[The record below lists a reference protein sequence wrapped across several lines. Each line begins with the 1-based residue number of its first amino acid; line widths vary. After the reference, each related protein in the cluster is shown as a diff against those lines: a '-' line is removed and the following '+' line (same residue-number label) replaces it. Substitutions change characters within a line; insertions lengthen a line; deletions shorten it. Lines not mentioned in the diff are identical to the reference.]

1 MWFEFVRT
9 SFIALALLYT
19 PGFLFFRGLGLARN
33 LALCAAPLLMVC
45 VCSTLPLA
53 YYEFGIPCNAL
64 TILCPALVA
73 ALGLWGVR
81 HLRARSRHHNPKP
94 VIALSDL
101 EPVALPH
108 VRPLSFDAVALLVV
122 FLLGTIVCALVFLH
136 SLPSAD
142 AFNPRYDNQTHVN
155 LARAYLESGKWSS
168 IHSSTFL
175 ASPDYAS
182 STASLNVFYPGAW
195 TCIVVLTSLVSQSD
209 LMIATNAIV
218 ALSAAAVFP
227 LGMYA
232 FLRIMLPKR
241 RRAVALGVIAIV
253 GFSHWPWL
261 YVVTGPLFPNQ
272 LGIGLQFCALSV
284 ILAAIE
290 TGGIRQCMASFL
302 TFCVISF
309 CALALSHPSTIF
321 SLYVF
326 MAFYG
331 IHKLVRWPFMRTR
344 PRVQLAL
351 LLMGY
356 AAIVVAFWAFCLE
369 LPMLRSTVEY
379 TEVIRDDV
387 RDALFSLFTMGFSFI
402 SPQIGMSV
410 ASVIGCAIAL
420 SRKELRWLLGPIAYF
435 ALGYV
440 ATRIDWWFVK
450 HWLTSLWY
458 SDWRRMCVNMT
469 LYLMPLTALGLDAL
483 LPAWPER
490 NLKTFRRHRQ
500 APCSNDPRSRGG
512 AHGCFP
518 WRFADSTFL
527 SGRVLPGGPDAAD
540 SASSHAPVP
549 AALPIRRV
557 FSSLRVVAFCAI
569 LLTTFLPSLDL
580 PSGAHLESSLATV
593 SQGIRERYAEQIFG
607 TEEVAFVRKVIETI
621 PPDTLVI
628 NYPADGSMW
637 AYGICDLNAYYR
649 SILTV
654 GLTDDANVIRER
666 LQDYASDAEVRDAV
680 QHTGAS
686 YVLQLDKGIPYHEGA
701 WLWQFTEGMRKDWR
715 GIDAIDERTPGF
727 SLVLAEGSDMRLYR
741 IEAL

>member
-1 MWFEFVRT
+1 MWLEFVRT
-9 SFIALALLYT
+9 AFIALVLLYA
-19 PGFLFFRGLGLARN
+19 PGFLFFRGLGLTRI
-33 LALCAAPLLMVC
+33 LALCAAPLFIVC
-45 VCSTLPLA
+45 VSSTLPLV
-53 YYEFGIPCNAL
+53 YYEFGISCNAL

-73 ALGLWGVR
+73 ALGLWSVR
-81 HLRARSRHHNPKP
+81 HLRVRSRRRNPKP
-94 VIALSDL
+94 EIALSDL
-101 EPVALPH
+101 KPIALPH
-108 VRPLSFDAVALLVV
+108 VRPLPFDAMALLTV
-122 FLLGTIVCALVFLH
+122 FLLSAIVCTLVFLH
-136 SLPSAD
+136 SLPSSD

-175 ASPDYAS
+175 ASSDFAS

-195 TCIVVLTSLVSQSD
+195 ACIVVLTSLVSQSD
-209 LMIATNAIV
+209 LMVATNAIV

-241 RRAVALGVIAIV
+241 RRAVALGAIAIV

-272 LGIGLQFCALSV
+272 LGIGLQFCALAV

-290 TGGIRQCMASFL
+290 TGGIRQRMASVL
-302 TFCVISF
+302 TFCLIAF
-309 CALALSHPSTIF
+309 CALTLSHPSTIF

-331 IHKLVRWPFMRTR
+331 AHMLMSWPFLRAR
-344 PRVQLAL
+344 PRMQLAL
-351 LLMGY
+351 VLMGY

-369 LPMLRSTVEY
+369 LPMLKSTVEY
-379 TEVIRDDV
+379 SEVIRDDV
-387 RDALFSLFTMGFSFI
+387 RDALFGLLTMGFSFL

-410 ASVIGCAIAL
+410 ASVIGCVMAL
-420 SRKELRWLLGPIAYF
+420 SRKELRWLLGPIAFF

-483 LPAWPER
+483 LP
-490 NLKTFRRHRQ
+490 
-500 APCSNDPRSRGG
+500 GG
-512 AHGCFP
+512 
-518 WRFADSTFL
+518 S
-527 SGRVLPGGPDAAD
+527 DAAD
-540 SASSHAPVP
+540 AASSHVSVP
-549 AALPIRRV
+549 AVSPLRRA
-557 FSSLRVVAFCAI
+557 FSSVRVATFCAL
-569 LLTTFLPSLDL
+569 LLTAFLPPLDL
-580 PSGAHLESSLATV
+580 PSGAHLEGSLANV
-593 SQGIRERYAEQIFG
+593 SQGIRMRYAEQIFG
-607 TEEVAFVRKVIETI
+607 MEEMAFVRKAIEAI
-621 PPDTLVI
+621 PPDALVI

-637 AYGICDLNAYYR
+637 AYGICDLNTYYR
-649 SILTV
+649 GILTV

-666 LQDYASDAEVRDAV
+666 LRDYASDLEVRDAV
-680 QHTGAS
+680 HHTGAA
-686 YVLQLDKGIPYHEGA
+686 YVLQLDKGIPYQEGN
-701 WLWQFTEGMRKDWR
+701 WLWQFAEGMVEDWR
-715 GIDAIDERTPGF
+715 GIDGIDETTPGF
-727 SLVLAEGSDMRLYR
+727 SLLMAEGSDMRLYR